1 MVGGPPRNGGGA
13 GMHLMAD
20 HDDERRL
27 LRWIAENGGPP
38 ATINVVARSGEIGLR
53 PDEVGELVDGL
64 AERDLVEVLE
74 DGDVHLTPAGRA
86 MTELPDS

>member
-1 MVGGPPRNGGGA
+1 MP
-13 GMHLMAD
+13 LMAD

-27 LRWIAENGGPP
+27 LRWIADNGGPP
-38 ATINVVARSGEIGLR
+38 ATINVVARSGEIGLT
-53 PDEVGELVDGL
+53 PDDVGEIVEGL

>member
-1 MVGGPPRNGGGA
+1 
-13 GMHLMAD
+13 MAD

-38 ATINVVARSGEIGLR
+38 ATINAVARSGELGLA
-53 PDEVGELVDGL
+53 PEDVGALVAGL
-64 AERDLVEVLE
+64 AERDLVEVLD
-74 DGDVHLTPAGRA
+74 DGDVHLTPADRA

>member
-1 MVGGPPRNGGGA
+1 MAHGPARNGRGA
-13 GMHLMAD
+13 GMGPMAD

-27 LRWIAENGGPP
+27 LRWIADNSGPP
-38 ATINVVARSGEIGLR
+38 ARINVVARSGEIGLT
-53 PDEVGELVDGL
+53 PDAVGEIVDRL
-64 AERDLVEVLE
+64 AERDLVEVLD

>member
-1 MVGGPPRNGGGA
+1 
-13 GMHLMAD
+13 MAD

-38 ATINVVARSGEIGLR
+38 ATINVVARSGEIGIE
-53 PDEVGELVDGL
+53 PDEVGALVAAL
-64 AERDLVEVLE
+64 AERDLVEVLD